1 MVTLDELNKLADQAR
16 DELQA
21 AAEVKALEDYRVK
34 YFGRK
39 GLITQARSLI
49 GQVAPEERAEFGKA
63 VNSIAKDLEAA
74 FQDKQNEMGS
84 ATTKAAGPLFDVTLP
99 GTRPAIG
106 RPHVL
111 TQTIWELCDIFE
123 RMGFEVIEAPE
134 VEDEWHNFQA
144 LNIPLEHPARDPLEN
159 FYINSVEHNTLLRS
173 QTSTA
178 QIRIMEQRTPPVRV
192 VHVGRVY
199 RPDTIDAK
207 HHMMFHQI
215 EALYV
220 DRGVSMIDLKSTIDQ
235 YLKAY
240 FGPDAK
246 IRLRPSY
253 FPFTEPSA
261 EVDTTC
267 MICHGQG
274 CKNCNG
280 GWMEIG
286 GCGVVDPNVLKAV
299 GYDPEVYSGFA
310 FGFGIE
316 RMAMRKHDI
325 KDIRWL
331 TENDV
336 RFLQQF

>member
-1 MVTLDELNKLADQAR
+1 MINFDELNNLADQAR
-16 DELQA
+16 TELQA
-21 AAEVKALEDYRVK
+21 AADAKSLEDYRIRFFSK
-34 YFGRK
+34 K

-49 GQVAPEERAEFGKA
+49 GKVAAEDRAAFGKA
-63 VNSIAKDLEAA
+63 VNDLAKSAEEAFKAKQADL
-74 FQDKQNEMGS
+74 GS
-84 ATTKAAGPLFDVTLP
+84 AAAKVSGPVFDVTLP
-99 GTRPAIG
+99 GTHPPVG

-111 TQTIWELCDIFE
+111 TQTIWELSDIFG
-123 RMGFEVIEAPE
+123 RMGFEVIDAPE

-144 LNIPLEHPARDPLEN
+144 LNIPLDHPARDPLEN
-159 FYINSVEHNTLLRS
+159 FYINSAEQNTLLRS

-215 EALYV
+215 ESLYV
-220 DRGVSMIDLKSTIDQ
+220 DKGVSMIDLKSTIDQ

-240 FGPDAK
+240 FGPDAR

-267 MICHGQG
+267 MICHGKG
-274 CKNCNG
+274 CNCCNG

-286 GCGVVDPNVLKAV
+286 GCGMVDPNVLRAV

-325 KDIRWL
+325 KDIRL
-331 TENDV
+331 FTENDV